1 MLSLNKHQ
9 LIGYST
15 DVSLKDLETVKIST
29 FSVATNRKWT
39 DKSGETKE
47 ATDWHVVK
55 CFGQLGEIANDIIK
69 KGSHVYVSGRSQNR
83 EWEDKEGIKRYT
95 TEIIAEDLILL
106 DKKQA

>member
-47 ATDWHVVK
+47 ATDWHV
-55 CFGQLGEIANDIIK
+55 G
-69 KGSHVYVSGRSQNR
+69 
-83 EWEDKEGIKRYT
+83 KRPKN
-95 TEIIAEDLILL
+95 I
-106 DKKQA
+106 